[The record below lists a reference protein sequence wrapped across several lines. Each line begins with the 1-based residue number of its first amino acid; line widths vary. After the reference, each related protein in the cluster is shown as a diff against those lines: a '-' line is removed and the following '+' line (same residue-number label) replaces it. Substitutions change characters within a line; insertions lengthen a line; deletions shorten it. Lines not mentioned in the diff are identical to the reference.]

1 MGGGGGFFSDV
12 GKAASSVVKSITKG
26 VGDILGEVTDVVK
39 AVTPWNDDTTLG
51 KAATLASLAAGGYFA
66 YSALAGTGATAA
78 ASGAT
83 TAGLSAEGAA
93 AVGTGATATGSIG
106 AATSGA
112 MGAGLPGVAAATVPS
127 VGAETSAAGTGSGLF
142 SSIGS
147 FVTKH
152 PLATG
157 MIASGALQ
165 GVGSYLQAK
174 EMAKLKEQEIE
185 ESRRQFD
192 ALHNMGLDKGAK
204 AVESPTQRVR
214 RKMAEQELGR
224 PLTPQE
230 LSIIYNSIPA
240 KSYDTR
246 AGRYAGGLTGITSKI
261 ADYYNSSNIG
271 LFRV

>member
-1 MGGGGGFFSDV
+1 MGGVGGFFNDV
-12 GKAASSVVKSITKG
+12 GKAVGGITKSLGKGLGG
-26 VGDILGEVTDVVK
+26 VLGGVTDVVK

-51 KAATLASLAAGGYFA
+51 KAATLAALAAGGYFA
-66 YSALAGTGATAA
+66 YSALTGTGATAA

-93 AVGTGATATGSIG
+93 AAGTGATA
-106 AATSGA
+106 A
-112 MGAGLPGVAAATVPS
+112 VPS
-127 VGAETSAAGTGSGLF
+127 VGAEASAAGSGSGLF

-157 MIASGALQ
+157 MVASGALQ

-185 ESRRQFD
+185 ELRRQFD
-192 ALHNMGLDKGAK
+192 ALHNMGLDKSAK

-214 RKMAEQELGR
+214 RKMAEQRLGR

-230 LSIIYNSIPA
+230 LFIIYNTIPA
-240 KSYDTR
+240 KSYNTR
-246 AGRYAGGLTGITSKI
+246 AGRYAGGLTDIASKI

-271 LFRV
+271 LLKV